1 MNINFF
7 LNFYTMSSLHIY
19 LPISIWFLKGK
30 SNFHQKLKLR
40 AISSFFLTRPRLS
53 RWRLKEDRENN
64 PFSVWSLKKEEEEEE
79 EKTLFQVK
87 ED

>member
-1 MNINFF
+1 MYRYYCD
-7 LNFYTMSSLHIY
+7 FYLIFKRQIEFPSENQVARY
-19 LPISIWFLKGK
+19 FV
-30 SNFHQKLKLR
+30 
-40 AISSFFLTRPRLS
+40 FFLTRPRLS

-79 EKTLFQVK
+79 EEKTLFQVK